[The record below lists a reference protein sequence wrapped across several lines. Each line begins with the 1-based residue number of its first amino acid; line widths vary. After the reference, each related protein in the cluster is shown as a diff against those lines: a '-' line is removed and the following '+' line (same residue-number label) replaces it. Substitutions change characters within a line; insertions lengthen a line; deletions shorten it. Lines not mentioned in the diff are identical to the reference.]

1 MFIPVLFFIIG
12 LLCLI
17 KGGDW
22 FVDGSTGIARRFRLP
37 CPKILYLSA
46 SGRLPLQNMV

>member
-1 MFIPVLFFIIG
+1 MLIPVILFIIG

-22 FVDGSTGIARRFRLP
+22 FVDGASALAGGSTCRSCSLVPRWCPSAPP
-37 CPKILYLSA
+37 CP
-46 SGRLPLQNMV
+46 R